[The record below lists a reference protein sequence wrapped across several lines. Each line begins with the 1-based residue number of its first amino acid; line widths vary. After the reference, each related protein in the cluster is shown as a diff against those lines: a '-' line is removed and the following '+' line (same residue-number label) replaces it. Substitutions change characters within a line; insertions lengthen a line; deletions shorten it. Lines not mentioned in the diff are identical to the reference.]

1 MSKDMMIF
9 NACNHKIDRVEY
21 PALECPLCKG
31 KGFYYDIAYEQRGR
45 IVTCDNEI
53 KLQQEILKILNDIK
67 GGNPFHPNY
76 GNNIYNVGFGRKNTD
91 VMVQRIQVMIYDAL
105 QYLRGI
111 QINNKV
117 LFKNATDAEL
127 LEEINEINVVQLEP
141 TRYQISI
148 KFTSASGAVFSQS
161 LIV

>member
-31 KGFYYDIAYEQRGR
+31 KGFYYDIAYDQRGR

-67 GGNPFHPNY
+67 GGNLFHPNY
-76 GNNIYNVGFGRKNTD
+76 GNNIYNIGF
-91 VMVQRIQVMIYDAL
+91 
-105 QYLRGI
+105 
-111 QINNKV
+111 
-117 LFKNATDAEL
+117 LFSF
-127 LEEINEINVVQLEP
+127 I
-141 TRYQISI
+141 ISI
-148 KFTSASGAVFSQS
+148 TSLSYINAFISKFNIKLLKSILADQVEVILSSIIITLECINPFVYK
-161 LIV
+161 

>member
-31 KGFYYDIAYEQRGR
+31 KGFYYDIAYDQRGR

-67 GGNPFHPNY
+67 GGNLFHPNY
-76 GNNIYNVGFGRKNTD
+76 GNNIYNIGFGRKNTD

-141 TRYQISI
+141 TR
-148 KFTSASGAVFSQS
+148 
-161 LIV
+161 